1 MSLFKHFSRGIRARS
16 PRTETV
22 RRARISSAQ
31 IIPLSFLAAIL
42 LGAVLLYLPISTAP
56 GKETDFLTALFTSAT
71 SVCVTGL
78 VVVDTFSHWSFFGQ
92 AVILVLIQVGGLGI
106 VSVMAAL
113 TLMLRRK
120 ISLRNTLII
129 HDAFNLTS
137 IHDLVSFL
145 LKVVRWTFAVEAAG
159 ALLYMPVFIRKFGPA
174 RGIWN
179 SVFTAVSAFCN
190 AGIDTLGGSS
200 LVAYQTSV
208 PVLGVTMLLIV
219 LGGLGYIVW
228 FDVAAT
234 VHTAR
239 RKRFGLITTF
249 RRMSEHTK
257 LVLVSTLSLIFGGA
271 LIFLLMEYN
280 NPDTIG
286 TMSFGGKL
294 LNSVFQSVT
303 FRTAGFSS
311 VPQEN
316 MTAGSSLVGC
326 VLMFIGGS
334 PVGTAGGVKTV
345 VFIVV
350 VMNVLSFVHDRDNTV
365 IFHRAV
371 PEKFIRKANAI
382 LTVML
387 FAIVISLILLV
398 TLSGC
403 SVLDGLY
410 ETCSALC
417 TVGLSRNLTA
427 SLNTSGRLLII
438 LAMYLGRIG
447 PISMAL
453 FFNTHTGG
461 SAAGTTEGV
470 FIVG

>member
-1 MSLFKHFSRGIRARS
+1 MSLFDRFSRGDRARP
-16 PRTETV
+16 PRTDTA

-31 IIPLSFLAAIL
+31 IIPLSFLGAIL
-42 LGAVLLYLPISTAP
+42 LGTVLLYLPVSTAP
-56 GKETDFLTALFTSAT
+56 GAETDLLTALFTSTT

-92 AVILVLIQVGGLGI
+92 SVILVLIQVGGLGI

-113 TLMLRRK
+113 TLTLRRK

-137 IHDLVSFL
+137 MHDLVSFL
-145 LKVVRWTFAVEAAG
+145 LRVVRWTFAVEAVG
-159 ALLYMPVFIRKFGPA
+159 ALLYLPGFIRRFGPA
-174 RGIWN
+174 QGIWN
-179 SVFTAVSAFCN
+179 AVFTAVSAFCN
-190 AGIDTLGGSS
+190 AGLDTLGASS
-200 LVAYQTSV
+200 LVPWQTSV

-228 FDVAAT
+228 FDVAAA
-234 VHTAR
+234 VRTAR
-239 RKRFGLITTF
+239 EKRFGPITTL

-257 LVLVSTLSLIFGGA
+257 LVLVSTLALIVGGA
-271 LIFLLMEYN
+271 LLFLLMEYD
-280 NPDTIG
+280 NPATIG
-286 TMSFGGKL
+286 TMRFGEKL

-303 FRTAGFSS
+303 YRTAGFSS
-311 VPQEN
+311 VPQEG
-316 MTAGSSLVGC
+316 MTPGSSLIGC

-350 VMNVLSFVHDRDNTV
+350 VMNVLSFVRDREDTV
-365 IFHRAV
+365 IFRRAV
-371 PEKFIRKANAI
+371 PEKLIRKANAI
-382 LTVML
+382 VTVML
-387 FAIVISLILLV
+387 FAIVVILILLV

-410 ETCSALC
+410 EACSALC
-417 TVGLSRNLTA
+417 TVGLSRSLTA
-427 SLNTSGRLLII
+427 SLNTPGRIIII
-438 LAMYLGRIG
+438 LAMYMGRIG

-453 FFNTHTGG
+453 FFSTRAGG
-461 SAAGTTEGV
+461 HVTGTTEGV